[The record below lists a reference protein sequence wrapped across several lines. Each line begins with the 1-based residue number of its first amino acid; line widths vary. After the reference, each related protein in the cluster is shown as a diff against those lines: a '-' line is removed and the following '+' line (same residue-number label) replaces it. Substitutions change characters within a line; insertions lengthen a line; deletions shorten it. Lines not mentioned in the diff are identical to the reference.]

1 MKNYLLILIFIFVSN
16 CGYTAVYK
24 NQETVNFKIT
34 LQEMEG
40 DKSINNLVKSKLSRF
55 SNNESENLYKI
66 KINSIYSKSVLSRDA
81 TGKASNLKLSTLIE
95 FSINQNEKKQ
105 KFSFEENLNIENL
118 SDSYEQ
124 NKYEDIVKNNLVT
137 TIVEELIIKLSL
149 IK

>member
-16 CGYTAVYK
+16 CGYTTVYK
-24 NQETVNFKIT
+24 NQKTIDFKISI
-34 LQEMEG
+34 QEMKG
-40 DKSINNLVKSKLSRF
+40 DKSINNLVKSKLSKF
-55 SNNESENLYKI
+55 SSTDSENIYKI
-66 KINSIYSKSVLSRDA
+66 EVNSIYSKSVLSRDI
-81 TGKASNLKLSTLIE
+81 TGKASDLKLSTRIE
-95 FSINQNEKKQ
+95 FNVIQNKKKQ

-124 NKYEDIVKNNLVT
+124 NKYENIIKNNFVT

>member
-16 CGYTAVYK
+16 CGYTTVYK
-24 NQETVNFKIT
+24 NQKTIDFKISI
-34 LQEMEG
+34 QEMKG
-40 DKSINNLVKSKLSRF
+40 DKSINNLVKSKLSKF
-55 SNNESENLYKI
+55 SSTDSEKIYKI
-66 KINSIYSKSVLSRDA
+66 EVNSIYSKSVLSRDI
-81 TGKASNLKLSTLIE
+81 TGKASNLKLSTRIE
-95 FSINQNEKKQ
+95 FNVIQNEKKQ

-124 NKYEDIVKNNLVT
+124 NKYENIIKNNFVT

>member
-16 CGYTAVYK
+16 CGYTTVYK
-24 NQETVNFKIT
+24 NQKTIDFKISI
-34 LQEMEG
+34 QEMKG
-40 DKSINNLVKSKLSRF
+40 DKSINNLVKSKLSKF
-55 SNNESENLYKI
+55 SSTDSENIYKI
-66 KINSIYSKSVLSRDA
+66 EVNSIYSKSVLSRDI
-81 TGKASNLKLSTLIE
+81 TGKASDLKLSTRIE
-95 FSINQNEKKQ
+95 FNVIQNEKKQ

-124 NKYEDIVKNNLVT
+124 NKYENIIKNNFVT

>member
-16 CGYTAVYK
+16 CGYTTVYK
-24 NQETVNFKIT
+24 NIDFKISI
-34 LQEMEG
+34 QEMKGE
-40 DKSINNLVKSKLSRF
+40 KSINNLVKSKLSKF
-55 SNNESENLYKI
+55 SSTDSENIYKI
-66 KINSIYSKSVLSRDA
+66 EVNSIYSKSVLSRDI
-81 TGKASNLKLSTLIE
+81 TGKASDLKLSTRIE
-95 FSINQNEKKQ
+95 FNVIQNEKKQ

-124 NKYEDIVKNNLVT
+124 NKYENIIKNNFVT

>member
-16 CGYTAVYK
+16 CGYTTVYK
-24 NQETVNFKIT
+24 NQKTIDFKISI
-34 LQEMEG
+34 QEMKG
-40 DKSINNLVKSKLSRF
+40 DKSINNLVKSKLSKF
-55 SNNESENLYKI
+55 SNTDSENIYKI
-66 KINSIYSKSVLSRDA
+66 EVNSIYSKSVLSRDI
-81 TGKASNLKLSTLIE
+81 TGKASDLKLSTRIE
-95 FSINQNEKKQ
+95 FNVIQNEKKQ

-124 NKYEDIVKNNLVT
+124 NKYENIIKNNFVT

>member
-16 CGYTAVYK
+16 CGYTTVYK
-24 NQETVNFKIT
+24 NQKTIDFKISI
-34 LQEMEG
+34 QEMKG
-40 DKSINNLVKSKLSRF
+40 DKSINNLVKSKLSKF
-55 SNNESENLYKI
+55 SSTDSENIYKI
-66 KINSIYSKSVLSRDA
+66 EVNSIYSKSVLSRDI
-81 TGKASNLKLSTLIE
+81 TGKASNLKLSTRIE
-95 FSINQNEKKQ
+95 FNVIQNEKKQ

-124 NKYEDIVKNNLVT
+124 NKYENIIKNNFVT